1 VPQGVQVRVLF
12 SVFSPNFNN
21 PPIEDKTMEELKS
34 KLAEVLNLDDEMA
47 QKGVDTVVS
56 FLKEK
61 LPENLHGLLDN
72 LEGGGVDVAENAL
85 DAVKG
90 LFGGK

>member
-1 VPQGVQVRVLF
+1 
-12 SVFSPNFNN
+12 
-21 PPIEDKTMEELKS
+21 MEELKQ
-34 KLAEVLNLDDEMA
+34 KLADVLNLDDETA
-47 QKGVDTVVS
+47 QKGVDAVTE
-56 FLKEK
+56 FLKDK

-72 LEGGGVDVAENAL
+72 LDGDGVADSAL

>member
-1 VPQGVQVRVLF
+1 
-12 SVFSPNFNN
+12 
-21 PPIEDKTMEELKS
+21 MEELKG
-34 KLAEVLNLDDEMA
+34 KLAEALNLDEEMA

-56 FLKEK
+56 FLKGK
-61 LPENLHGLLDN
+61 LPENLHGIIDGLGDS
-72 LEGGGVDVAENAL
+72 DDIADTAL

>member
-1 VPQGVQVRVLF
+1 
-12 SVFSPNFNN
+12 
-21 PPIEDKTMEELKS
+21 MEELKN

-47 QKGVDTVVS
+47 QKGVDTVLG

-72 LEGGGVDVAENAL
+72 LDGGGNDLADSAL

>member
-1 VPQGVQVRVLF
+1 
-12 SVFSPNFNN
+12 
-21 PPIEDKTMEELKS
+21 MEELKG

-61 LPENLHGLLDN
+61 LPENLHGIIDN
-72 LEGGGVDVAENAL
+72 LEGGGDDIAGTAL
-85 DAVKG
+85 DVVKG
-90 LFGGK
+90 LFGK

>member
-1 VPQGVQVRVLF
+1 
-12 SVFSPNFNN
+12 
-21 PPIEDKTMEELKS
+21 MEELKN
-34 KLAEVLNLDDEMA
+34 KLSEVLNLDDEMA

-61 LPENLHGLLDN
+61 LPENLHGIVDN
-72 LEGGGVDVAENAL
+72 LESGDDVAGTAL

-90 LFGGK
+90 LFGGQ

>member
-1 VPQGVQVRVLF
+1 
-12 SVFSPNFNN
+12 
-21 PPIEDKTMEELKS
+21 MEELKQ
-34 KLAEVLNLDDEMA
+34 KLADVLNLDEEMA
-47 QKGVDTVVS
+47 QKGVDTVLE
-56 FLKEK
+56 FLKDK

-72 LEGGGVDVAENAL
+72 LDGGDVAGNAL

>member
-1 VPQGVQVRVLF
+1 
-12 SVFSPNFNN
+12 
-21 PPIEDKTMEELKS
+21 MEELKQ

-47 QKGVDTVVS
+47 QKGVETVVG

-61 LPENLHGLLDN
+61 LPESMHGLLDN
-72 LEGGGVDVAENAL
+72 LDGEGAGDAL
-85 DAVKG
+85 DMVKG